1 MCYYFFSFW
10 YSIQLQKESIFW
22 NYTFLKF
29 ESKKIFHKLIKKPT
43 EGQQKKK
50 KEQFWNSAYLHVSTD
65 QSFHVSKKSERR
77 NRGRRP
83 FDPQTHLLSGS
94 IPRKSKGIFDLPK
107 FPNFIDLL
115 LLNGATMGGFFLGI
129 FFFFSLSLSL
139 KLIYNWSP
147 IHIQRY
153 RPVFTF

>member
-65 QSFHVSKKSERR
+65 QSFHVSKSQNGETVAADHLTL
-77 NRGRRP
+77 RP
-83 FDPQTHLLSGS
+83 ISLVGQSRENLRVFSTFKISQLHRFASVEWCY
-94 IPRKSKGIFDLPK
+94 
-107 FPNFIDLL
+107 
-115 LLNGATMGGFFLGI
+115 NGWFLFGYI
-129 FFFFSLSLSL
+129 LFFFSLSLSKINL
-139 KLIYNWSP
+139 
-147 IHIQRY
+147 
-153 RPVFTF
+153 